1 MGLLWKIIRKHLRF
15 GQLAGYFLSS
25 IVGVS
30 ILLFGICFY
39 SDVSPLLVGNSSLA
53 EGDYVVLTKTV
64 TPLRSLKAGRGN
76 TFSDEEIRKLEAQGF
91 ADEIGKFRASDFSIY
106 AEVSVGGMVMST
118 DMFFESVPDSF
129 VDAPQEDWDSTPED
143 GNVPVIIPRNY
154 LDLYN
159 FAFAPAQ
166 GLPQLSEELVKSVD
180 IVFRI
185 SGRQSGKFTGRIVG
199 LSNRINTILVPDDF
213 LAYANETYGY
223 GREMQP
229 LRLILKTDNAG
240 EAGFVSFMNEN
251 GYMVSEGK
259 DATGRVAL
267 FLKAALAIMA
277 GIGLLIS
284 VISLVILVLGT
295 YLVVEKNRTFHAIL
309 FKLGYSPWA
318 LSCPYVIV
326 VSVVNFLVAAA
337 STAVVGI
344 ARNIYSDRLDA
355 FFMDMPLRDFSAM
368 YPAAFAAFVVMA
380 ALASLLIYR
389 RIASI
394 ENQDIRM

>member
-1 MGLLWKIIRKHLRF
+1 
-15 GQLAGYFLSS
+15 
-25 IVGVS
+25 
-30 ILLFGICFY
+30 
-39 SDVSPLLVGNSSLA
+39 
-53 EGDYVVLTKTV
+53 
-64 TPLRSLKAGRGN
+64 
-76 TFSDEEIRKLEAQGF
+76 
-91 ADEIGKFRASDFSIY
+91 
-106 AEVSVGGMVMST
+106 
-118 DMFFESVPDSF
+118 
-129 VDAPQEDWDSTPED
+129 
-143 GNVPVIIPRNY
+143 
-154 LDLYN
+154 
-159 FAFAPAQ
+159 
-166 GLPQLSEELVKSVD
+166 
-180 IVFRI
+180 
-185 SGRQSGKFTGRIVG
+185 
-199 LSNRINTILVPDDF
+199 
-213 LAYANETYGY
+213 
-223 GREMQP
+223 
-229 LRLILKTDNAG
+229 
-240 EAGFVSFMNEN
+240 
-251 GYMVSEGK
+251 
-259 DATGRVAL
+259 
-267 FLKAALAIMA
+267 MA